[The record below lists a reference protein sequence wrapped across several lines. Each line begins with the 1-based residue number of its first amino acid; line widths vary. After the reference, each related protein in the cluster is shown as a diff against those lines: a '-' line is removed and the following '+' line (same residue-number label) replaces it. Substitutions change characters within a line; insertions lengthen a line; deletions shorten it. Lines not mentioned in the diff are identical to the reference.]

1 MCAVV
6 PGVQTCALP
15 SLRALIADATDE
27 IDRQTRARILI
38 IEDEPIIAMDIEMIV
53 RDLGHEVVAV
63 ATTHREAVD
72 EAQKHQPGLVLADI
86 QLADNSSGIADRKSV
101 VEGKS
106 VAVRVDLGGWRFI
119 KKKNKNRT

>member
-53 RDLGHEVVAV
+53 PDLGHEVVAV

-72 EAQKHQPGLVLADI
+72 EAQKHQPGLLLADI
-86 QLADNSSGIADRKSV
+86 QPADNSPGIEAGQEIMTEAKVPVVFSKYRQGSV
-101 VEGKS
+101 GES
-106 VAVRVDLGGWRFI
+106 AC
-119 KKKNKNRT
+119 